1 MDKKEYLEKRT
12 GLLNEADKLIVE
24 NKIEDFE
31 SKKKEIETLDTDFE
45 NSCRAQAN
53 LNALKD
59 KRTVADFEN
68 RTPQTFRQGERFI
81 QDTKNEEDIYK
92 YAFGKFLLGA
102 TLDEK
107 EQEIFDKINL
117 DFKNATAGTTTSTN
131 NGAVIPTAMMQDIIK
146 KMAEAHPVLNDI
158 QTFDIK
164 GLVSFPTEG
173 ENIHDEQDFY
183 DETTETKDDEIKTA
197 EISLTGYD
205 LSRGVPVS
213 WRLKKMSIDAF
224 VTYVIDKIA
233 EKLGNALAYAV
244 INGKG
249 VATDSDNW
257 KSQPLGVVTALSS
270 EKDTPRILTYTTSST
285 SKDLEAKIR
294 GMLAKV
300 KGGYNPCF
308 YANNTTIWEVLAGIK
323 DDNGRAYFVPD
334 PTSGGVGRMFGRVV
348 KEEDA
353 VADGAVLLGGFSKYV
368 VNFNERISILSQDY
382 NKKRQTYYSGYGL
395 VDGKPVVNEAFC
407 YLKKS

>member
-1 MDKKEYLEKRT
+1 M
-12 GLLNEADKLIVE
+12 
-24 NKIEDFE
+24 
-31 SKKKEIETLDTDFE
+31 
-45 NSCRAQAN
+45 
-53 LNALKD
+53 
-59 KRTVADFEN
+59 
-68 RTPQTFRQGERFI
+68 
-81 QDTKNEEDIYK
+81 
-92 YAFGKFLLGA
+92 
-102 TLDEK
+102 
-107 EQEIFDKINL
+107 
-117 DFKNATAGTTTSTN
+117 
-131 NGAVIPTAMMQDIIK
+131 
-146 KMAEAHPVLNDI
+146 NDI

-183 DETTETKDDEIKTA
+183 DETAETKDDEIKIA
-197 EISLTGYD
+197 EVSLSGYD
-205 LSRGVPVS
+205 LARGVFVS
-213 WRLKKMSIDAF
+213 WKLKKMSIDAF
-224 VTYVIDKIA
+224 ITYVIDKIA

-249 VATDSDNW
+249 VASDSDNW
-257 KSQPLGVVTALSS
+257 KSQPLGVVTALTS
-270 EKDTPRILTYTTSST
+270 EKDAPRVLTYSASST
-285 SKDLEAKIR
+285 SKELEAKIR
-294 GMLAKV
+294 SMLAKV

-308 YANNTTIWEVLAGIK
+308 YANNATIWEVLAGIK

-353 VADGAVLLGGFSKYV
+353 VVDGAVLLGGFSKYV

-407 YLKKS
+407 YLKK